1 MHARLLPVLLRRRR
15 IARKRCGDL
24 VGAVD
29 RKQLAQKNQME
40 AARIDMAERT
50 QLQAFFR
57 RNALVVEINAVAA
70 HVLNDPA
77 VAVFCQDKMRM
88 ADIRAIEPDIGLLCL
103 SDDNARQPA
112 EAEFFKLQL
121 PRRGFPDPCRELF
134 SLSPKKAVDRRLV
147 GQLHGGRAVLCG
159 KADLRVL
166 EQPPMAVK
174 QLQLQ
179 LAGRD
184 RQLRG
189 KLKLVFPV
197 VFRRQ
202 KDLTVGIRKIQVQNI
217 LLHVASSFSALMV
230 SLARIRL
237 SVTGVMPRKVAT
249 SLSCMMF
256 CSFG

>member
-1 MHARLLPVLLRRRR
+1 
-15 IARKRCGDL
+15 
-24 VGAVD
+24 
-29 RKQLAQKNQME
+29 
-40 AARIDMAERT
+40 
-50 QLQAFFR
+50 
-57 RNALVVEINAVAA
+57 
-70 HVLNDPA
+70 
-77 VAVFCQDKMRM
+77 M
-88 ADIRAIEPDIGLLCL
+88 ADIWAVEPDIGLLCL

-121 PRRGFPDPCRELF
+121 PRRGFPDPRRELF
-134 SLSPKKAVDRRLV
+134 PVRAKKAVDRRLA

-202 KDLTVGIRKIQVQNI
+202 KDLTVGIRKIQVQNV
-217 LLHVASSFSALMV
+217 LLHVASSFQ
-230 SLARIRL
+230 R
-237 SVTGVMPRKVAT
+237 
-249 SLSCMMF
+249 
-256 CSFG
+256 